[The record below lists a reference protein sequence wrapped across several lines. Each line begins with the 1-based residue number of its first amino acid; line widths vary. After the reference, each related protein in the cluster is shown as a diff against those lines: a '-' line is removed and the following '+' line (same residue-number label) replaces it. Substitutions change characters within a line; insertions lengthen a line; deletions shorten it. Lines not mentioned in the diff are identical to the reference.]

1 MEQKLL
7 KLLREINPANT
18 VFIDTSFLIYHL
30 EDIKPYSDITSEIM
44 NNAGLKSSKLFLST
58 ISFTEVLVG
67 ILRQNNPASQNTF
80 KNLFYNNP
88 FINIIDFKLEFSET
102 TAQFRLDTNLGLA
115 DSIIIA
121 TAVKTKSRFLIT
133 NDTDF
138 LKAKKLG
145 PAIIILD
152 NILG

>member
-1 MEQKLL
+1 MGQKLL

-44 NNAGLKSSKLFLST
+44 NNAGLKNSKILLST
-58 ISFTEVLVG
+58 ISFTEALVG
-67 ILRQNNPASQNTF
+67 ILKQNNPASQNIF
-80 KNLFYNNP
+80 RNLLYNNS
-88 FINIIDFKLEFSET
+88 FISVVDFKLEFSET
-102 TAQFRLDTNLGLA
+102 AAQIHLDTNLGLA

-121 TAVKTKSRFLIT
+121 TAVKMRARFLIT
-133 NDTDF
+133 NDHDF

-145 PAIIILD
+145 PDIIILD
-152 NILG
+152 NI

>member
-1 MEQKLL
+1 
-7 KLLREINPANT
+7 
-18 VFIDTSFLIYHL
+18 
-30 EDIKPYSDITSEIM
+30 M

-121 TAVKTKSRFLIT
+121 TAIITKARFLIT
-133 NDTDF
+133 NDYDF
-138 LKAKKLG
+138 LKAKKIGLD
-145 PAIIILD
+145 IIILD

>member
-1 MEQKLL
+1 LEQKLL

-121 TAVKTKSRFLIT
+121 TAIITKARFLIT
-133 NDTDF
+133 NDYDF
-138 LKAKKLG
+138 LKAKKIGLD
-145 PAIIILD
+145 IIILD